1 MSVGLSHAFWA
12 APTRSRAVLGGAAAL
27 IELHQRVLP
36 AGELCPESAALVAAL
51 LRHAA
56 EPAAELRPDV
66 LHLVA
71 AVATAAAGAQRT
83 VAGSTPGAV
92 GSADC
97 RKALHDGLPV
107 LLALLDDTEPAVRIA
122 AAGVLGE
129 LAWCAAEVVPQVR
142 SRFAAERAND
152 VRLALVLAVGH
163 LLDGAAAA
171 PAQPTPPGADPE
183 RRRAL
188 RWLSRRRGGD
198 DPSLRLAAA
207 LLARRR
213 GRAAAGDLPALL
225 DGLAGVEPVPL
236 PGVRLCDWVAR
247 ELGEDREARIA
258 VAVRLFEVRGGAGPD
273 ALRAAAAAIC
283 IWRSAAAPLLPVVA
297 ERLTDPDPA
306 VRAAAAHLVAV
317 AGAGEP
323 DRYADRLATLLA
335 DPAARVADLAA
346 WGLARMGDERCLPR
360 LRNRALIGTSVFDV
374 VQAHYPREVYLFTAP
389 ALFDVL
395 APLGGWAGALLPRVG
410 SALSDADSYHQRRVL
425 TAVLAAW
432 GAAAAPS
439 VPDLV
444 PLLESDAAV
453 HACAALGAVGPAAG
467 SAGHRLFR
475 LVERGT
481 SSRLRLAAGW
491 AHWRVTGDPETA
503 LRVLGAA
510 LDGEL
515 AVTVLGMLADLG
527 PLAATHT
534 HRVLALGAAARSDWV
549 RVLAA
554 RCAWRLTGDP
564 ADAVEPVLPVLAPLA
579 VGRTGPAVRPA
590 AALAVEAAPADPRVV
605 ALLAPVAT
613 GDRRYAYYGDWRA
626 VADDEELASV
636 AAGVNTK

>member
-1 MSVGLSHAFWA
+1 MSVGLSHAAWA
-12 APTRSRAVLGGAAAL
+12 APTRSRTALGSAATL
-27 IELHQRVLP
+27 IELHQRLLP
-36 AGELCPESAALVAAL
+36 AGELCPESAALVAPL

-56 EPAAELRPDV
+56 EPAAELRPEV
-66 LHLVA
+66 LHMLA
-71 AVATAAAGAQRT
+71 AVATAT
-83 VAGSTPGAV
+83 VASERRVTEPEPGAV

-97 RKALHDGLPV
+97 RTALHDGLPV
-107 LLALLDDTEPAVRIA
+107 LLALLDDREPGVRIA

-163 LLDGAAAA
+163 LLDGAAPA
-171 PAQPTPPGADPE
+171 PAGGADPE

-188 RWLSRRRGGD
+188 RWLSRRRGGE
-198 DPSLRLAAA
+198 DPALRLAAA

-213 GRAAAGDLPALL
+213 GRSPAGDLPALL
-225 DGLAGVEPVPL
+225 DGLAGAEPVPL
-236 PGVRLCDWVAR
+236 PGVRLSDWVAQ
-247 ELGEDREARIA
+247 ELGADREARIA
-258 VAVRLFEVRGGAGPD
+258 VAARLFDVRGGAGPD
-273 ALRAAAAAIC
+273 ALRAAAAVIC
-283 IWRSAAAPLLPVVA
+283 TWRSAAAALLPVVA

-306 VRAAAAHLVAV
+306 VRAGAAHLVAV
-317 AGAGEP
+317 AGAGDP
-323 DRYADRLATLLA
+323 DRYADRLGTLLA

-395 APLGGWAGALLPRVG
+395 APLGRWAGALLPRVG

-432 GAAAAPS
+432 GPAAAPL

-475 LVERGT
+475 QVERGT

-491 AHWRVTGDPETA
+491 AHWRVTGEPETA

-515 AVTVLGMLADLG
+515 AVTVLGMLGDLG
-527 PLAATHT
+527 PLAAVHAP
-534 HRVLALGAAARSDWV
+534 RVRALRAAARSDWV

-579 VGRTGPAVRPA
+579 AGRTGPATRPA
-590 AALAVEAAPADPRVV
+590 AALAVEAAPADPRLV

-613 GDRRYAYYGDWRA
+613 ADRRYAYYGDWRA

-636 AAGVNTK
+636 AAGVSTK